1 MWKKKKEDN
10 TICDLSV
17 YEQGDFKLSKIQH
30 QCIFS
35 RLEEKIILK
44 QIKSRMAYEIYE
56 EYKDI
61 FDNANNIDD
70 TKATKIVLEIQQMLI
85 DWNTQKSEDPTLEAI
100 LFINKITEFFAENNI
115 YVGKD
120 HMS

>member
-1 MWKKKKEDN
+1 
-10 TICDLSV
+10 
-17 YEQGDFKLSKIQH
+17 
-30 QCIFS
+30 
-35 RLEEKIILK
+35 
-44 QIKSRMAYEIYE
+44 MAYEIYE

-85 DWNTQKSEDPTLEAI
+85 DWNTKNPENPELEAI
-100 LFINKITEFFAENNI
+100 LLIEKITEFFAENNI